1 MITAED
7 LCYHLGVEP
16 EWYQEDR
23 SVQTEVDRALK
34 VGIAGLLGEV
44 GYHPGLLDDPRAESL
59 VLAKATDAYEQRQ
72 ETDTRTTAKK
82 LYTQMAR
89 IDQDLLTQCRC
100 EYYYPWEQG
109 MEELDFAALSE
120 AIAADAEQDGCE
132 VMAWVAKWV
141 ARFGELHGGQS

>member
-1 MITAED
+1 MVTAEE

-16 EWYQEDR
+16 EWYEMDR
-23 SVQTEVDRALK
+23 SVQSEVDRALK

-89 IDQDLLTQCRC
+89 IDQDLLMQMRC

-109 MEELDFAALSE
+109 LEELDFQAL
-120 AIAADAEQDGCE
+120 ADELAESAERDGCPLME
-132 VMAWVAKWV
+132 WVARWV
-141 ARFGELHGGQS
+141 ARFGELYGGAE